1 MDLEKRAEDCGSVRE
16 LMELYKQTLDYFMG
30 LQVETEH
37 INDEIH
43 IQQDIN
49 AFRSS
54 LVYDC
59 IERAMDLVEGGS
71 VYSADG
77 GPTAGTISAGDS
89 LAALD
94 EIVFNQKLLTMEQV
108 LHAMSTNYEDMETVP
123 AGPEIRAILLNKAPK
138 FGNDDERAD
147 KWVVELED

>member
-49 AFRSS
+49 CLLYTSRYKIFGVTYYMQGDPSILASC
-54 LVYDC
+54 L
-59 IERAMDLVEGGS
+59 GGI
-71 VYSADG
+71 Y
-77 GPTAGTISAGDS
+77 
-89 LAALD
+89 D
-94 EIVFNQKLLTMEQV
+94 EIIIDFGELRP
-108 LHAMSTNYEDMETVP
+108 S
-123 AGPEIRAILLNKAPK
+123 IRAEWLLS
-138 FGNDDERAD
+138 
-147 KWVVELED
+147 LIHI